1 MAPHQLKAC
10 VQFGMLDEF
19 SRQIIGYVP
28 ILLPQDH
35 PGQLPGT
42 EDQLHPGFQSW
53 AERLLEKAPGML
65 SCKSPQQ
72 TASMGQCISPV
83 LTLFHLEHSTM
94 QKTGN

>member
-28 ILLPQDH
+28 ILLPQGH

-65 SCKSPQQ
+65 SLQKPTADSFHGSMHFTSVNLVSP
-72 TASMGQCISPV
+72 
-83 LTLFHLEHSTM
+83 
-94 QKTGN
+94 